1 MTGSSRIGVADV
13 TGGAHGIVSGVAEV
27 FVGFDISG
35 VVLTDVEQTGAQTG
49 AQSGAADSSRSFA
62 CPIVQRT

>member
-35 VVLTDVEQTGAQTG
+35 VVLTDVEQTGAQ
-49 AQSGAADSSRSFA
+49 SGAADSSRSFA